1 MKAILTNWKTT
12 VAGCIG
18 VLITA
23 EQVIQSDLGSGV
35 AIPWKSVLVTFA
47 ISVGL
52 ILAKDI

>member
-18 VLITA
+18 VLVTA